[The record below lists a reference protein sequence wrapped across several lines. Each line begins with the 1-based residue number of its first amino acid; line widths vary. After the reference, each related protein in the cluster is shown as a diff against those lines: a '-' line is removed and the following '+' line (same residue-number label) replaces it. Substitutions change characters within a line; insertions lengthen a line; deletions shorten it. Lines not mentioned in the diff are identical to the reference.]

1 MSNTKLEINLKSRSL
16 CISDVQNLILKAL
29 VVVDVSLTTSFG
41 PPLLANPLILRTR
54 QFVEFSRT
62 PGLELISYIVGIA
75 VGSYDNVN
83 VIRAAI
89 SNVEMPLSNSTV
101 VRYGLLK
108 KRSLFWS
115 QITGWL
121 FQELL

>member
-16 CISDVQNLILKAL
+16 CISDVQNRILKAL

-41 PPLLANPLILRTR
+41 SPLLANPLILRTR
-54 QFVEFSRT
+54 QFVEISRT
-62 PGLELISYIVGIA
+62 PGLELISYIAGIA

-101 VRYGLLK
+101 VRNGLLN